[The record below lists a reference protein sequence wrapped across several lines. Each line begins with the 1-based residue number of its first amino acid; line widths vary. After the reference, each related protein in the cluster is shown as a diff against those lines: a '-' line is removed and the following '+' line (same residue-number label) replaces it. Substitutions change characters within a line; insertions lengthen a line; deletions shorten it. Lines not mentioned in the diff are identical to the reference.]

1 MFKNR
6 LFWLFNN
13 FMILLVHLVGAGLL
27 FSGARP
33 WTDPIILIWLGVV
46 AVHALEVPMAFS
58 ATQEKP
64 QAMFTTVAMTLIFGF
79 TWWLPVRLGIYG
91 NTPVSR

>member
-1 MFKNR
+1 MFKSR

-13 FMILLVHLVGAGLL
+13 LMILLVHLVGATLL
-27 FSGARP
+27 FTGARP
-33 WTDPIILIWLGVV
+33 WTDPIILIWLAVV

-58 ATQEKP
+58 ATQERP
-64 QAMFTTVAMTLIFGF
+64 QSLFKTVLMTLIFGF

-91 NTPVSR
+91 NSPVPR